1 MAHPFLSDEWLDE
14 ARSIREKYTGQGAPV
29 PHKIKMNQV
38 ITGVPFGE
46 GEVELWMDTTSGE
59 VVLERGRIDDPDV
72 TVTTDYETARKI
84 FVDQDPQAGM
94 QAFMAGKIK
103 VQGDMMKLMQMQAG
117 APDEVAKK
125 VADEIKAIT
134 E

>member
-1 MAHPFLSDEWLDE
+1 MPHPFLSDEWLDE
-14 ARSIREKYTGQGAPV
+14 ARAIRERYAGQSAAVGHQV
-29 PHKIKMNQV
+29 KMNQV
-38 ITGVPFGE
+38 ITGAPFGD
-46 GEVELWMDTTSGE
+46 GDIELFMDTTSGE
-59 VVLERGRIDDPDV
+59 VVLEKGRLDDADV

-103 VQGDMMKLMQMQAG
+103 VQGDMMKLMQMQAT
-117 APDEVAKK
+117 APDETAKK

>member
-1 MAHPFLSDEWLDE
+1 VPHPFLSDEWLAE
-14 ARSIREKYTGQGAPV
+14 VNAIRDRHAVNGTPIG
-29 PHKIKMNQV
+29 HKVKMNQV
-38 ITGVPFGE
+38 ITGVPFGD
-46 GEVELWMDTTSGE
+46 GELRLFMDTSSGE
-59 VVLERGRIDDPDV
+59 IVLGKGWLDDADV

-103 VQGDMMKLMQMQAG
+103 VQGDMMKLMQIQG
-117 APDEVAKK
+117 APPDDA
-125 VADEIKAIT
+125 ARQAAAEIKAAT

>member
-1 MAHPFLSDEWLDE
+1 MPHAFLSDEWLSE
-14 ARSIREKYTGQGAPV
+14 AKSIRDKYAGQGAPV
-29 PHKIKMNQV
+29 GHKVKMNQV

-46 GEVELWMDTTSGE
+46 GDIELSMDTTSGE
-59 VVLERGRIDDPDV
+59 VVLEKGHLDDADV
-72 TVTTDYETARKI
+72 TITTDYDTARKI

-94 QAFMAGKIK
+94 QAFMSGKIK
-103 VQGDMMKLMQMQAG
+103 VQGDMMKLMQMQAT
-117 APDEVAKK
+117 APDETAKK